1 MNKLILTALA
11 VAMLGTGSAT
21 AQTAAQPAAQPA
33 AAPYWQQSVRY
44 KIDVDLDHN
53 QHRLEGK
60 MRLEYTNHSPDA
72 LDEIFMHLYWNA
84 FQPGS
89 MMSNMA
95 NIPTQFKDKAIG
107 TKIQDLKPH
116 EEGEQIVRRITHN
129 GLDLAFDVNQTILH
143 ARLDQPI
150 APGATHVFELE
161 YTTRIP
167 IVIERAGR
175 SNKEGVDYSFT
186 QWYPK
191 MCVYDRDGWH
201 PDLYVAREFYGDF
214 GRFEVNVTADA
225 GFVLGGTGVL
235 QNPSEI
241 GHGYSDTPVKHKKKS
256 RITWRFAADNV
267 HDFAWTADRNYRHQ
281 RFMLPSGTEIHYYY
295 QPDEKSRM
303 MYESDRF
310 RADIATYFAFMNEHF
325 GPYRWPQFSVIQG
338 GEGAMEYP
346 MCTLM
351 ESHGDDYLG
360 TFSVVAHEGSHM
372 WFYGQ
377 LATDEQRY
385 HWMDEGFTSFAED
398 EVMNVISGANK
409 PNPHEGYLSTFAK
422 RAAKA
427 AWREPA
433 STPANYFDG
442 KFPYQM
448 AAYMMGSLYL
458 VQLRGIVGDDAFWRT
473 MRRYFDEWS
482 FKHPRPEDFVRIAE
496 RESGLVLDWYHDQWI
511 NTTKYPDVGIDSV
524 WSDNRALTT
533 VRLERRGSMAMPVD
547 VKVTFESGASLTY
560 TIPLAAMHGHKRD
573 PQLVLAGP
581 WNYTQKTFDLVIDA
595 PLKGVRS
602 IEVDPGHWTAD
613 VNRDDNVWPQAASN

>member
-1 MNKLILTALA
+1 MKKLILTALA

-95 NIPTQFKDKAIG
+95 NIPTRFKDKAIG

-129 GLDLAFDVNQTILH
+129 GRDLAFDVNQTILH

-175 SNKEGVDYSFT
+175 SNKEGIDYSFT

-256 RITWRFAADNV
+256 RITWRFA
-267 HDFAWTADRNYRHQ
+267 
-281 RFMLPSGTEIHYYY
+281 EIG
-295 QPDEKSRM
+295 
-303 MYESDRF
+303 
-310 RADIATYFAFMNEHF
+310 RAH
-325 GPYRWPQFSVIQG
+325 V
-338 GEGAMEYP
+338 
-346 MCTLM
+346 
-351 ESHGDDYLG
+351 
-360 TFSVVAHEGSHM
+360 
-372 WFYGQ
+372 
-377 LATDEQRY
+377 
-385 HWMDEGFTSFAED
+385 
-398 EVMNVISGANK
+398 
-409 PNPHEGYLSTFAK
+409 
-422 RAAKA
+422 
-427 AWREPA
+427 
-433 STPANYFDG
+433 
-442 KFPYQM
+442 
-448 AAYMMGSLYL
+448 
-458 VQLRGIVGDDAFWRT
+458 
-473 MRRYFDEWS
+473 
-482 FKHPRPEDFVRIAE
+482 
-496 RESGLVLDWYHDQWI
+496 
-511 NTTKYPDVGIDSV
+511 
-524 WSDNRALTT
+524 
-533 VRLERRGSMAMPVD
+533 
-547 VKVTFESGASLTY
+547 
-560 TIPLAAMHGHKRD
+560 
-573 PQLVLAGP
+573 
-581 WNYTQKTFDLVIDA
+581 
-595 PLKGVRS
+595 
-602 IEVDPGHWTAD
+602 
-613 VNRDDNVWPQAASN
+613 